1 MDSNK
6 NELAEELI
14 AMADADKAMRS
25 HHQQTGEYDS
35 SVDDTNR
42 ERLKEIVRVYGW
54 PLISMVGKEAASA
67 AWLLAQHSDPEPQFQ
82 AECLGIMENLPA
94 NEIARDEL
102 AFFEDRV
109 RVNQGLPQIYGT
121 QFYKRDGVFGPRP
134 IEDLEHLDERRE
146 AAKLGPFAAYEKLMR
161 SLQDKYYS

>member
-82 AECLGIMENLPA
+82 AECLSIMENLSSD
-94 NEIARDEL
+94 EIARDEL

-134 IEDLEHLDERRE
+134 IEDPEHLDERRE
-146 AAKLGPFAAYEKLMR
+146 EVGLGSFAAYEKLMR